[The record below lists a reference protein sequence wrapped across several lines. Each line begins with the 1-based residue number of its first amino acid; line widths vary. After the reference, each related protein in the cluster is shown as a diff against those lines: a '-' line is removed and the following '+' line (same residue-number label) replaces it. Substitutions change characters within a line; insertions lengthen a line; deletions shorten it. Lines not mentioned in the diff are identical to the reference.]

1 MNGAGI
7 ALMSGLGLLAG
18 LVVARAAEL
27 PGGTRIAAWKYDR
40 PAAFLLMFDD
50 GEPTHLAHAI
60 PGLEQL
66 DLMGT
71 FFLNPGAKWYDAAGW
86 GAVAERGRMV
96 LANHSM
102 HHCGAT
108 NVAQAEA
115 ELGDCQEVLMRLQ
128 PGLKVPRLIALS
140 YPGGSPWTL
149 SKEDKEAMLRKY
161 NLLVRPAA
169 DGHVAAMQLKTVE
182 QMVARID
189 AALSSGGL
197 DYLVFHGVGGD
208 WHAVTLEDYHQVLDA
223 VVARREKLWITDPV
237 SAHKYA
243 RERDQARVRVLGS
256 EPGLLR
262 LALEATGDP
271 LYDEPLTLVTPVPAD
286 WTTCLVTQG
295 NRATT
300 VAVEQGAVK
309 YEALPDAAEIVLQSA
324 SQQK

>member
-1 MNGAGI
+1 MNGLDLGVLAAAGVF
-7 ALMSGLGLLAG
+7 LG
-18 LVVARAAEL
+18 VVTVGAVEA
-27 PGGTRIAAWKYDR
+27 PGPTRIAKWKHDLS
-40 PAAFLLMFDD
+40 AAFLLMFDD
-50 GEPTHLAHAI
+50 GAPTHLAHAI
-60 PGLEQL
+60 PGLEQRG
-66 DLMGT
+66 LMGT

-86 GAVAERGRMV
+86 GAVADRGRMV

-149 SKEDKEAMLRKY
+149 SKEEKEAMLRKY

-182 QMVARID
+182 QMLARID

-223 VVARREKLWITDPV
+223 VAARRDQLWITDPV

-243 RERDQARVRVLGS
+243 KERDQARVEVLAIES
-256 EPGLLR
+256 DLLR
-262 LALEATGDP
+262 LALTATGEP
-271 LYDEPLTLVTPVPAD
+271 LYDEPLTLVTPVPTG
-286 WTTCLVTQG
+286 WTTCKVTQG
-295 NRATT
+295 DRTST
-300 VAVEQGAVK
+300 VTVEQGAVR
-309 YEALPDAAEIVLQSA
+309 YEALPDAADIVLQPVTP
-324 SQQK
+324 

>member
-1 MNGAGI
+1 MNG
-7 ALMSGLGLLAG
+7 LD
-18 LVVARAAEL
+18 LVVVASVGVLLGVVTAGAVEA
-27 PGGTRIAAWKYDR
+27 PGPTRIAKWKHDR

-60 PGLEQL
+60 PGLEQRG
-66 DLMGT
+66 LMGT

-86 GAVAERGRMV
+86 GAVADRGRMV

-115 ELGDCQEVLMRLQ
+115 ELGGCQEVLMRLQ

-149 SKEDKEAMLRKY
+149 SKEEKEAMLRKY

-182 QMVARID
+182 QMLARID

-223 VVARREKLWITDPV
+223 VAARREQLWITDPV

-243 RERDQARVRVLGS
+243 KERDQARVRVVTS

-286 WTTCLVTQG
+286 WTACAVTQG
-295 NRATT
+295 EQTST
-300 VAVEQGAVK
+300 VAVEEGVVR
-309 YEALPDAAEIVLQSA
+309 YEVLPDAAEIVLRSVTP
-324 SQQK
+324 